1 MDPDNFLEFILGLR
15 PYDNLDQFQFYFYF
29 DGSPLT
35 KVELRYHQSVDWHD
49 IEPEHYTILG
59 RMFVKHDVLDLIVP
73 HVHTL
78 EAMVSADSN
87 FVNND
92 IYLYF

>member
-1 MDPDNFLEFILGLR
+1 MDPDNFFEFILGLR
-15 PYDNLDQFQFYFYF
+15 PQDDLDQFQFYFYF

-35 KVELRYHQSVDWHD
+35 KVELRYHQSENWHNF
-49 IEPEHYTILG
+49 EAEHYTILG
-59 RMFVKHDVLDLIVP
+59 RMFVKSDVLDIIVP

-78 EAMVSADSN
+78 TAFVSAGSN
-87 FVNND
+87 NVNDD